1 MAKKEFTFYGK
12 TVDEVKSMD
21 LNEFSKLLPARQRRI
36 INRGFTD
43 AQKILLKKIRKGEKN
58 LKTQCRDMVVIPDMI
73 GANIRVFSG
82 KEFIPVVITE
92 EMLGHALGEFVLT
105 RKRVTHSAP
114 GIGATRSSAS
124 LSVR

>member
-12 TVDEVKSMD
+12 NVNEVKKMD
-21 LNEFSKLLPARQRRI
+21 LKEFSKLLPARKRRT

-58 LKTQCRDMVVIPDMI
+58 LKTHCRDMIIVPDMI
-73 GANIRVFSG
+73 GVTVRVFSG
-82 KEFIPVVITE
+82 KDFIPVTITE
-92 EMLGHALGEFVLT
+92 EMLGHTLGEFILT
-105 RKRVTHSAP
+105 RKRVAHSAP